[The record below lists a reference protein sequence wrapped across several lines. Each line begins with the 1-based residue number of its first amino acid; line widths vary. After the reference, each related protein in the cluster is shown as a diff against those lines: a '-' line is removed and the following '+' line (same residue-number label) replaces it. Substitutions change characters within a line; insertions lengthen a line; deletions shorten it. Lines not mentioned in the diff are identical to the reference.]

1 MIYFVVRLII
11 FFTIVKA
18 YSYTCVFRYKRRKER
33 KMAKDPVCGMFV
45 EERSESIRY
54 KKDGREYY
62 FCSKQCLDEFTQP
75 EKELRKLKVC
85 VAISIALAIP
95 IVIFSLPHMLSTQ
108 FGTLFPMYVMHYSN
122 YVMLALATPLQFWI
136 GWRFYRGLWDG
147 IKAKA
152 SNMDTLIAIGTTA
165 AYLYSATVTLIPSY
179 FPFSSVYF
187 ETAAIIITLILIG
200 RLLETRT
207 KERASNAVRKL
218 LDLQPKMGKVLRQ
231 KEGPGGY
238 LVEELGI
245 PIEQVQEGDI
255 MIIRPGESIPT
266 DGIVI
271 EGYSSIDESA
281 ITGESIPADKTKG
294 DEVIGA
300 TINRSGLLK
309 VKATKVGR
317 DTVLSQ
323 IITLVEEARTG
334 KAQMQRLVDQVAKY
348 FVPAVLTVAIGVGLG
363 WYFIGNIGLT
373 FSLLSFVSV
382 IIIACPCALGIA
394 TPAALM
400 MGAGKGA
407 ENGILFKGG
416 EYLEIAK
423 KVKSVVFDKTG
434 TLTRGRPSVI
444 DIIDLSGL
452 GEDEILRLAAVA
464 ESGSEHP
471 LGQAIVNRAKEK
483 GIMVPN
489 PDSFEAISGHG
500 LKARYAD
507 HIIIIGNRKL
517 MLDYNIPL
525 TDEINTTLSALET
538 QGKTATLV
546 VIDNKIAGIIALAD
560 TIKEHAKEAID
571 SLKSMGIEVVM
582 LTGDN
587 ERTAKSVAS
596 KLGINRVIA
605 QILPQQK
612 EQAISKLK
620 EQEKKIVAMIG
631 DGINDAPALARADL
645 GIAIGSGTDVA
656 KETGGIILIKDD
668 IRDAVTALDLGK
680 KTVSKIKQNL
690 FWAFAYNTGLI
701 PIAGGLLVP
710 FMGVGIFGWL
720 PMLAG
725 LAMAM
730 SSVTVVGNSI
740 LLGRYKPKFAARKS
754 RRSREEIYSNEDLKQ
769 SYAPI
774 TQTSS

>member
-1 MIYFVVRLII
+1 
-11 FFTIVKA
+11 
-18 YSYTCVFRYKRRKER
+18 
-33 KMAKDPVCGMFV
+33 MAKDPVCGMFV
-45 EERSESIRY
+45 EEKPESIRY
-54 KKDGREYY
+54 SKDGREYY

-75 EKELRKLKVC
+75 EKELKKLKRY
-85 VAISIALAIP
+85 VAISVALTIP
-95 IVIFSLPHMLSTQ
+95 IVILSLPHMFPAQ
-108 FGTLFPMYVMHYSN
+108 FGALFPMDVMHYSN

-147 IKAKA
+147 IKARA

-165 AYLYSATVTLIPSY
+165 AYLYSATVTIIPGY
-179 FPFSSVYF
+179 FPFESVYF

-207 KERASNAVRKL
+207 KEKASDAVRKL
-218 LDLQPKMGKVLRQ
+218 LDLQPKMAKVIRGKQ
-231 KEGPGGY
+231 A
-238 LVEELGI
+238 EEIEI
-245 PIEQVQEGDI
+245 PIEQVQESDI
-255 MIIRPGESIPT
+255 IVVRPGERIAT

-271 EGYSSIDESA
+271 EGSSSIDESA
-281 ITGESIPADKTKG
+281 ITGESIPVDKKNG

-300 TINRSGLLK
+300 TINKSGLLK
-309 VKATKVGR
+309 VKATKIGQ

-348 FVPAVLTVAIGVGLG
+348 FVPAVLGIAIGVGLG
-363 WYFIGNIGLT
+363 WYFVGDIGIT
-373 FSLLSFVSV
+373 FSLLAFVSV

-423 KVKSVVFDKTG
+423 KVKTVVFDKTG
-434 TLTRGRPSVI
+434 TLTKGKPSVT
-444 DIIDLSGL
+444 DIVDLSGL
-452 GEDEILRLAAVA
+452 GESELMRIVAIA

-471 LGQAIVNRAKEK
+471 LGQAVINSAKEK
-483 GIMVPN
+483 GIIVAN
-489 PDSFEAISGHG
+489 PESFEAVSGHG
-500 LKARYAD
+500 LRARYAD
-507 HIIIIGNRKL
+507 HTVLIGNRKL
-517 MLDYNIPL
+517 MEDSNIL
-525 TDEINTTLSALET
+525 VIENVDSTLNKFEA
-538 QGKTATLV
+538 QGKTAILAA
-546 VIDNKIAGIIALAD
+546 IDNKLAGIIALAD
-560 TIKEHAKEAID
+560 STKDNAKDAIN
-571 SLKSMGIEVVM
+571 SLKSMGIKIIM

-587 ERTAKSVAS
+587 ERTAKAVAS
-596 KLGINRVIA
+596 KLGIDRVIA
-605 QILPQQK
+605 QVLPQEK
-612 EQAISKLK
+612 ERVISRLK
-620 EQEKKIVAMIG
+620 SEGEKKGAVAMVG
-631 DGINDAPALARADL
+631 DGINDAPALAQADL

-668 IRDAVTALDLGK
+668 IRDVVTALDLGR
-680 KTVSKIKQNL
+680 KTVTKIKQNL

-701 PIAGGLLVP
+701 PIAGGILVP
-710 FMGVGIFGWL
+710 FLGVGIFGWL

-740 LLGRYKPKFAARKS
+740 LLGRYKPRFAPAKPRK
-754 RRSREEIYSNEDLKQ
+754 EEVYTDEDLKEAYSLQ
-769 SYAPI
+769 PA
-774 TQTSS
+774 TR

>member
-1 MIYFVVRLII
+1 MYYIFLQLQRPTII
-11 FFTIVKA
+11 DVSCCTKDG
-18 YSYTCVFRYKRRKER
+18 R

-45 EERSESIRY
+45 EEKPESIRY
-54 KKDGREYY
+54 IKDAREYY

-75 EKELRKLKVC
+75 EKELRKLKIH
-85 VAISIALAIP
+85 VAISIALTIP
-95 IVIFSLPHMLSTQ
+95 IVIFSLPHMLPAQ
-108 FGTLFPMYVMHYSN
+108 FGALFPMSMMHYSN
-122 YVMLALATPLQFWI
+122 YLMLALAIPLQFWI

-165 AYLYSATVTLIPSY
+165 AYLYSATVTLIPGY
-179 FPFSSVYF
+179 FPFTSVYF

-207 KERASNAVRKL
+207 KEKASDAVRKL
-218 LDLQPKMGKVLRQ
+218 LDLQPKMAKILKQTERGDA
-231 KEGPGGY
+231 EE
-238 LVEELGI
+238 VEV
-245 PIEQVQEGDI
+245 PIEQIQEGNI
-255 MIIRPGESIPT
+255 MIIRPGERIPT
-266 DGIVI
+266 DGKII
-271 EGYSSIDESA
+271 DGSSSIDESA
-281 ITGESIPADKTKG
+281 VTGESIPIDKTKG
-294 DEVIGA
+294 EEVIGA
-300 TINRSGLLK
+300 TINKSGLLK
-309 VKATKVGR
+309 VKATKIGQ

-348 FVPAVLTVAIGVGLG
+348 FVPGVLIVAIGVGLG

-373 FSLLSFVSV
+373 FSLLAFVSV

-423 KVKSVVFDKTG
+423 KVKTIVFDKTG
-434 TLTRGRPSVI
+434 TLTRGKPSVT
-444 DIIDLSGL
+444 DIIDLSGM
-452 GEDEILRLAAVA
+452 GEHEILRLSSIA

-471 LGQAIVNRAKEK
+471 LGQAVVKYAKEK
-483 GIMVPN
+483 GIVVSN
-489 PDSFEAISGHG
+489 PDSFEGVSGHG
-500 LKARYAD
+500 LRAKYGD
-507 HIIIIGNRKL
+507 HTILIGNRKL
-517 MLDYNIPL
+517 MEDNAILVNETVDA
-525 TDEINTTLSALET
+525 TLKQLET

-546 VIDNKIAGIIALAD
+546 TVDNKIAGIIALAD
-560 TIKEHAKEAID
+560 TIKDSAKQAVD
-571 SLKSMGIEVVM
+571 SLKSIGIQVVM

-587 ERTAKSVAS
+587 EGTAKAVAS
-596 KLGINRVIA
+596 KLGIDKVIA
-605 QILPQQK
+605 QVLPQEK
-612 EQAISKLK
+612 EQIISELK
-620 EQEKKIVAMIG
+620 KTNEPKKGDSVAMVG

-668 IRDAVTALDLGK
+668 LIDVVTALDLGR
-680 KTVSKIKQNL
+680 KTVSKIRQNL
-690 FWAFAYNTGLI
+690 FWAFAYNAGLI
-701 PIAGGLLVP
+701 PIAGGILVP

-740 LLGRYKPKFAARKS
+740 LLGRYKPRFATARLK
-754 RRSREEIYSNEDLKQ
+754 RRQEQLNTDKDFKNYYSV
-769 SYAPI
+769 
-774 TQTSS
+774 QTATK